1 MNLAAWV
8 LVGGAAGILVGLLF
22 GDDCAILSPIGFA
35 YVGLLQAAVYPYLIC
50 SLLHGL
56 GSLEPGKAWR
66 LFKCGWIFY
75 VAAWIVTFATLAA
88 LARAIPE
95 VNPAVIAETAA
106 TPHSVSS
113 LLGLLIPTDLFT
125 ALTQNYV
132 PAVVI
137 FCIFYGVA
145 MQTLK
150 DKQALLSMLETIRL
164 ASLRFWNWIVRLAP
178 IGVFALFAVTAGT
191 TALHD
196 LVNMGLYLALFM
208 IGAGILSFWILPG
221 LITGLAPVGHR
232 EVIRELRAALAIA
245 AVTTLSVAA
254 LPFVTEATRRIADR
268 CGIGEPECDDIIR
281 TNLSV
286 AYPLGQLGNFFVY
299 LFLVFAAYYFKAPLE
314 GRNEALLPLMTLL
327 SGFGSP
333 TSAVNAVAF
342 LSAWLPLPRGTPE
355 LYVELQTITRYGQ
368 VIASVMA
375 FAFLSVLV
383 TLAYYGKLRLRP
395 GRLVASILLP
405 GLVLG
410 ALAWTGHQAH
420 RRLAPATTNYGAFTL
435 DPLVT
440 RGVQATIYRSEADY
454 EKSPARLHHALRLHE
469 DRRGHLDTRAG
480 GRARPLPSRHHRS
493 GAQGRGQSLSPHVP
507 DAAPLRR
514 DGALRQLLAGSP
526 QGRRH
531 ACAGDELLATRPA
544 ADAGHAALERSARRP
559 ALEFLSSARADSSV
573 GCGARDDRVPSSGG
587 GVRSCCVT
595 RSPDSPPCG
604 RRAGRGG
611 PTPPERTPPPAATRP
626 VTRAALDLGRR
637 GTAARDLRKEI
648 DLAVGLDRLEE
659 RVLVDLAI
667 DGHGDAFIQMRAEG
681 WMQLGELLE
690 ELLHGRRRELELGDA
705 PRKLREVPHQHHAR
719 HARPRPCGGPSP

>member
-232 EVIRELRAALAIA
+232 EVIRELQGALAIA

-268 CGIGEPECDDIIR
+268 CGIGEPERDDIIR

-342 LSAWLPLPRGTPE
+342 LSEWLPLPRGTPE

-375 FAFLSVLV
+375 FAFLGVLV

-410 ALAWTGHQAH
+410 ALAWTGHQMH
-420 RRLAPATTNYGAFTL
+420 RRLAPVATHYGAFTL
-435 DPLVT
+435 DPAAT
-440 RGVQATIYRSEADY
+440 RGVQIVIYRSAADY
-454 EKSPARLHHALRLHE
+454 AQ
-469 DRRGHLDTRAG
+469 
-480 GRARPLPSRHHRS
+480 SR
-493 GAQGRGQSLSPHVP
+493 
-507 DAAPLRR
+507 DAAGESL
-514 DGALRQLLAGSP
+514 
-526 QGRRH
+526 
-531 ACAGDELLATRPA
+531 
-544 ADAGHAALERSARRP
+544 
-559 ALEFLSSARADSSV
+559 
-573 GCGARDDRVPSSGG
+573 
-587 GVRSCCVT
+587 
-595 RSPDSPPCG
+595 
-604 RRAGRGG
+604 
-611 PTPPERTPPPAATRP
+611 PPAQT
-626 VTRAALDLGRR
+626 
-637 GTAARDLRKEI
+637 
-648 DLAVGLDRLEE
+648 
-659 RVLVDLAI
+659 
-667 DGHGDAFIQMRAEG
+667 
-681 WMQLGELLE
+681 
-690 ELLHGRRRELELGDA
+690 
-705 PRKLREVPHQHHAR
+705 
-719 HARPRPCGGPSP
+719 

>member
-95 VNPAVIAETAA
+95 VNPAVIAETAE

-145 MQTLK
+145 MQPLK

-178 IGVFALFAVTAGT
+178 VGVFALFAVTAGT

-221 LITGLAPVGHR
+221 LITSLAPVGHR
-232 EVIRELRAALAIA
+232 EVIRELQGALAIA

-268 CGIGEPECDDIIR
+268 CGIGEPERDDIIR

-314 GRNEALLPLMTLL
+314 
-327 SGFGSP
+327 
-333 TSAVNAVAF
+333 VA
-342 LSAWLPLPRGTPE
+342 T
-355 LYVELQTITRYGQ
+355 
-368 VIASVMA
+368 
-375 FAFLSVLV
+375 
-383 TLAYYGKLRLRP
+383 K
-395 GRLVASILLP
+395 
-405 GLVLG
+405 
-410 ALAWTGHQAH
+410 
-420 RRLAPATTNYGAFTL
+420 
-435 DPLVT
+435 
-440 RGVQATIYRSEADY
+440 RSF
-454 EKSPARLHHALRLHE
+454 R
-469 DRRGHLDTRAG
+469 
-480 GRARPLPSRHHRS
+480 
-493 GAQGRGQSLSPHVP
+493 
-507 DAAPLRR
+507 
-514 DGALRQLLAGSP
+514 
-526 QGRRH
+526 
-531 ACAGDELLATRPA
+531 
-544 ADAGHAALERSARRP
+544 
-559 ALEFLSSARADSSV
+559 
-573 GCGARDDRVPSSGG
+573 
-587 GVRSCCVT
+587 
-595 RSPDSPPCG
+595 
-604 RRAGRGG
+604 
-611 PTPPERTPPPAATRP
+611 
-626 VTRAALDLGRR
+626 
-637 GTAARDLRKEI
+637 
-648 DLAVGLDRLEE
+648 
-659 RVLVDLAI
+659 
-667 DGHGDAFIQMRAEG
+667 
-681 WMQLGELLE
+681 
-690 ELLHGRRRELELGDA
+690 
-705 PRKLREVPHQHHAR
+705 
-719 HARPRPCGGPSP
+719 